1 MSDETTEPEKKEPIQ
16 APLRIR
22 YRVRFGKTGLLRWI
36 GHTDLAKLWERL
48 GRRAELNFSM
58 TEGFHPKPRIAFPSA
73 LALGVESLDEVV
85 EIELAEELTPGE
97 LLQRLIADNQ
107 PGLTMRSVTRL
118 PEGFGKAQLMLS
130 EYIVTPPENP
140 DWDALGSAIMAL
152 KDAGTMTIQRKKKT
166 LTFDV
171 AENLPVVE
179 IGTYNVSDSGAG
191 EASTIDVL
199 KLSLVAAE
207 GASLK
212 PSDVL
217 AALELQDWIE
227 NGATITR
234 LATRL
239 KKEFEDTNCDN
250 YAESGHVPTASA
262 IANLT

>member
-1 MSDETTEPEKKEPIQ
+1 
-16 APLRIR
+16 
-22 YRVRFGKTGLLRWI
+22 
-36 GHTDLAKLWERL
+36 
-48 GRRAELNFSM
+48 M

-85 EIELAEELTPGE
+85 EIELAEELSPGK

-107 PGLTMRSVTRL
+107 PGLTMRSVSRL
-118 PEGFGKAQLMLS
+118 PEGFGKAHLLLS

-140 DWDALGSAIMAL
+140 NWDALGSAIMSL

-171 AENLPVVE
+171 VDNLPDIE
-179 IGTYNVSDSGAG
+179 IGTYGAGDSG
-191 EASTIDVL
+191 TIDVL

-217 AALELQDWIE
+217 AALDLQDWIE

-239 KKEFEDTNCDN
+239 KKEFEETNCDN
-250 YAESGHVPTASA
+250 YAESGHVPTASS